1 MTVSRLVRACECSV
15 FCTNAAGKLLTVC
28 TLWTESSLLYS
39 RMAEHPLWEQIGRSF
54 VHHYY
59 QQFDLDR
66 NQLGTLY
73 SDTSCLTWEGQPFQG
88 KAAIME
94 KIASL
99 PFQKIQHSITAE
111 DHQPAPDTCVL
122 SMVVGQLKMC
132 SNMQSLINWG
142 QNSKFSSTQNLE
154 LCNCCLSHASSDFEL
169 IGKGNQT

>member
-1 MTVSRLVRACECSV
+1 
-15 FCTNAAGKLLTVC
+15 
-28 TLWTESSLLYS
+28 
-39 RMAEHPLWEQIGRSF
+39 MAEHPLWEQIGRSF

-122 SMVVGQLKMC
+122 SMVVGQLKLQYLMNLQC
-132 SNMQSLINWG
+132 SLPRSIIKLPCCRRRPVKLGSALEFSEHNDLVPISCLAHFSIQRIIECLTLPPFHF
-142 QNSKFSSTQNLE
+142 QAAHSKLK
-154 LCNCCLSHASSDFEL
+154 LVVL
-169 IGKGNQT
+169 